1 MADNRGEKISR
12 KRRMLK
18 DPENAQPTTEKAEKE
33 STGAKGKEA
42 AIEETG
48 ATGETG
54 EIEEKEEIGIVAIV
68 NNAVTVATAEKE
80 QIGATVV
87 NAITVA
93 NASRTDAKTKARGT
107 RVVEAERREK
117 SRRRRSRR

>member
-1 MADNRGEKISR
+1 
-12 KRRMLK
+12 MLK
-18 DPENAQPTTEKAEKE
+18 DPENAQPTTEKAEKG

-54 EIEEKEEIGIVAIV
+54 EIEEKEEIGIVA
-68 NNAVTVATAEKE
+68 TAEKE

-93 NASRTDAKTKARGT
+93 NASRTDAKTKVRGT
-107 RVVEAERREK
+107 RVVEAESRGK